1 MYRRMT
7 NAKGSLEI
15 WGGIECTVNRIGDR
29 YCDQIERSGHYGRL
43 SDLDRIAALGVKTV
57 RYPAIWEQI
66 MPDGPRSS
74 RWRRTDEALTKIRD
88 LGMTPIV
95 GLLHHG
101 SGPSSTDLLD
111 PQFARAFSDY
121 AAAFAARYPWVCH
134 YTPINEP
141 LTTARFC
148 ALYGHWFPHHRSD
161 RSFVTALLNQCRAIV
176 EGMRRIRDTTPEA
189 QLVQTEDAASTRGT
203 LALAEQVAFENERRW
218 VSFDLIGGRMT
229 EAHRLWS
236 YLVRSGASRRD
247 LEWLATHGIAPDII
261 GLNYYVTSDRYLD
274 HRVEQYPLVVPGGN
288 DTQRYVDVGAAH
300 IPGLGILGH
309 RAMLE
314 AAWARY
320 RLPIVITEAHLGC
333 TREEQM
339 RWLMDAWRGAEDAR
353 SGGADVRAVTTWAM
367 LGSWDWD
374 SLVTVAAGHY
384 EPGAFDIR
392 SGDARS
398 TAVAGMVSEFAAG
411 RVPSH
416 PVLAVP
422 GWWRRTGKVVA
433 PAGTRPLMITGCR
446 GTLGRALVEI
456 CAGRGLAVVA
466 LSRDELDITNPD
478 AVGAAVQAWRPWAI
492 VNAAGYVKVDQAERE
507 ASVCR
512 RTNAI
517 GPAIL
522 AAVCRRERVQLLTFS
537 SDLVFDGASSGPY
550 LESDL
555 VSPQNIYGRTKAEAE
570 RRVLAL
576 NPAALVI
583 RTGAFFG
590 PWDSHNFLTVA
601 LRTMRDGRPFRA
613 ASDLTVSPTYLPDL
627 VTASLDLLI
636 DGAPGIWHL
645 ANAGSCT
652 WAEFAAAAARA
663 AGVDDTLIE
672 PCDSTALAL
681 AAHRPRYSVLGTERG
696 MLLPPLDHAIAR
708 YAHDLDIRGIV
719 AA

>member
-1 MYRRMT
+1 
-7 NAKGSLEI
+7 
-15 WGGIECTVNRIGDR
+15 
-29 YCDQIERSGHYGRL
+29 
-43 SDLDRIAALGVKTV
+43 
-57 RYPAIWEQI
+57 
-66 MPDGPRSS
+66 
-74 RWRRTDEALTKIRD
+74 
-88 LGMTPIV
+88 
-95 GLLHHG
+95 
-101 SGPSSTDLLD
+101 
-111 PQFARAFSDY
+111 
-121 AAAFAARYPWVCH
+121 
-134 YTPINEP
+134 
-141 LTTARFC
+141 
-148 ALYGHWFPHHRSD
+148 
-161 RSFVTALLNQCRAIV
+161 
-176 EGMRRIRDTTPEA
+176 
-189 QLVQTEDAASTRGT
+189 
-203 LALAEQVAFENERRW
+203 
-218 VSFDLIGGRMT
+218 
-229 EAHRLWS
+229 
-236 YLVRSGASRRD
+236 
-247 LEWLATHGIAPDII
+247 
-261 GLNYYVTSDRYLD
+261 
-274 HRVEQYPLVVPGGN
+274 
-288 DTQRYVDVGAAH
+288 
-300 IPGLGILGH
+300 
-309 RAMLE
+309 
-314 AAWARY
+314 
-320 RLPIVITEAHLGC
+320 
-333 TREEQM
+333 
-339 RWLMDAWRGAEDAR
+339 
-353 SGGADVRAVTTWAM
+353 
-367 LGSWDWD
+367 
-374 SLVTVAAGHY
+374 
-384 EPGAFDIR
+384 
-392 SGDARS
+392 
-398 TAVAGMVSEFAAG
+398 
-411 RVPSH
+411 
-416 PVLAVP
+416 
-422 GWWRRTGKVVA
+422 
-433 PAGTRPLMITGCR
+433 MITGCR

>member
-1 MYRRMT
+1 
-7 NAKGSLEI
+7 
-15 WGGIECTVNRIGDR
+15 
-29 YCDQIERSGHYGRL
+29 
-43 SDLDRIAALGVKTV
+43 
-57 RYPAIWEQI
+57 
-66 MPDGPRSS
+66 
-74 RWRRTDEALTKIRD
+74 
-88 LGMTPIV
+88 
-95 GLLHHG
+95 
-101 SGPSSTDLLD
+101 
-111 PQFARAFSDY
+111 
-121 AAAFAARYPWVCH
+121 
-134 YTPINEP
+134 
-141 LTTARFC
+141 
-148 ALYGHWFPHHRSD
+148 
-161 RSFVTALLNQCRAIV
+161 
-176 EGMRRIRDTTPEA
+176 
-189 QLVQTEDAASTRGT
+189 
-203 LALAEQVAFENERRW
+203 
-218 VSFDLIGGRMT
+218 
-229 EAHRLWS
+229 
-236 YLVRSGASRRD
+236 
-247 LEWLATHGIAPDII
+247 
-261 GLNYYVTSDRYLD
+261 
-274 HRVEQYPLVVPGGN
+274 
-288 DTQRYVDVGAAH
+288 
-300 IPGLGILGH
+300 
-309 RAMLE
+309 
-314 AAWARY
+314 
-320 RLPIVITEAHLGC
+320 
-333 TREEQM
+333 
-339 RWLMDAWRGAEDAR
+339 
-353 SGGADVRAVTTWAM
+353 
-367 LGSWDWD
+367 
-374 SLVTVAAGHY
+374 
-384 EPGAFDIR
+384 
-392 SGDARS
+392 
-398 TAVAGMVSEFAAG
+398 
-411 RVPSH
+411 
-416 PVLAVP
+416 
-422 GWWRRTGKVVA
+422 
-433 PAGTRPLMITGCR
+433 
-446 GTLGRALVEI
+446 
-456 CAGRGLAVVA
+456 
-466 LSRDELDITNPD
+466 
-478 AVGAAVQAWRPWAI
+478 
-492 VNAAGYVKVDQAERE
+492 VKVDQAERE